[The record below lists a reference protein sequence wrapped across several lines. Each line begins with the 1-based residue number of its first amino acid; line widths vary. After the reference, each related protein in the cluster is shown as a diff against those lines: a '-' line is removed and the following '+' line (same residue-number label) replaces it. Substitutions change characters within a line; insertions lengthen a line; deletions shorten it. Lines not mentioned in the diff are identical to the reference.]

1 MHLLTPPPES
11 DKKNTSLS
19 LPLLCF
25 DIQFNESYRSDVSW
39 TTQFSQDLADKL
51 SENDIEEGEIENTGE
66 DRPRGEAMR
75 DALRDRGPGL
85 LDAPISVSNY
95 LELVDF
101 VSEWIIH
108 YYFRVNF

>member
-1 MHLLTPPPES
+1 
-11 DKKNTSLS
+11 
-19 LPLLCF
+19 
-25 DIQFNESYRSDVSW
+25 
-39 TTQFSQDLADKL
+39 
-51 SENDIEEGEIENTGE
+51 
-66 DRPRGEAMR
+66 MR